1 MAMPMVAVMR
11 ASEAVLFF
19 VFSRSVQSFSFRDS
33 PTKWWRRPK
42 DNLRTKLRNGK
53 IKN

>member
-1 MAMPMVAVMR
+1 MAMPMVAVIR

-19 VFSRSVQSFSFRDS
+19 VFSPSVQSFSFRDS
-33 PTKWWRRPK
+33 PTRWRRPK